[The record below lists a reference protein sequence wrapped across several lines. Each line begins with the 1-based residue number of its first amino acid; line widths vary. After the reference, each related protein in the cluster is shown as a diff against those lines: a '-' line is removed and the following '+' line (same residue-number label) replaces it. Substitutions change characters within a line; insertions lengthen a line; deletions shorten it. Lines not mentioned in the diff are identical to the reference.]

1 MDWMTS
7 LWRDSVPLAA
17 ALLLAGA
24 LALRRGSSDV
34 HKRGAR
40 VLTGG
45 RARRAIARRR
55 RTMTAALTLAGVR
68 LDACEE
74 TRHFK
79 LIGTTGAGKSTAIAG
94 LLRGVLAR
102 GDRAVITDPDGGYR
116 ARFHEPRRGDVI
128 LNPFDA
134 DSVKWDPFAEIRAP
148 WDVDQLATGLIPAT
162 EDPSG
167 REWRGAP
174 RALFC
179 GGSPPRPAAPRRGA
193 GGVGGGVG
201 G

>member
-7 LWRDSVPLAA
+7 QWRDSVPLAA

-55 RTMTAALTLAGVR
+55 RTMAAALTLAGVC

-79 LIGTTGAGKSTAIAG
+79 LIGTTGAGKSTSIAG
-94 LLRGVLAR
+94 LLRGVRAR
-102 GDRAVITDPDGGYR
+102 GDRAVIRYTDVCYL
-116 ARFHEPRRGDVI
+116 ARCHLHRR
-128 LNPFDA
+128 
-134 DSVKWDPFAEIRAP
+134 
-148 WDVDQLATGLIPAT
+148 
-162 EDPSG
+162 
-167 REWRGAP
+167 
-174 RALFC
+174 
-179 GGSPPRPAAPRRGA
+179 
-193 GGVGGGVG
+193 
-201 G
+201 

>member
-1 MDWMTS
+1 ALRSRAKAVCARRPRRAALRRSLGLPGGQGLLSRARMDWMTS
-7 LWRDSVPLAA
+7 EWRDSVPLAA
-17 ALLLAGA
+17 ALLLAAA

-34 HKRGAR
+34 HKRGAQ
-40 VLTGG
+40 VLTGR

-55 RTMTAALTLAGVR
+55 RTMAAALTLAGVR

-74 TRHFK
+74 TRYFK

-116 ARFHEPRRGDVI
+116 AGFHQPRRGDVI

-134 DSVKWDPFAEIRAP
+134 HSVKWDPFAELRAP
-148 WDVDQLATGLIPAT
+148 SDVA
-162 EDPSG
+162 
-167 REWRGAP
+167 
-174 RALFC
+174 
-179 GGSPPRPAAPRRGA
+179 
-193 GGVGGGVG
+193 
-201 G
+201 